1 MIGMM
6 MENLERFCASTVN
19 SIHDRTLQ
27 IAQRDVAGGKC
38 VNISTVGTLVSL

>member
-1 MIGMM
+1 
-6 MENLERFCASTVN
+6 MENLKRFCASTVP
-19 SIHDRTLQ
+19 IHDRTLQ